1 MSLNTTVTMSN
12 NNATEKESS
21 NALCRFPDK
30 REREEF
36 PNWLFK
42 VKAFLDA
49 KGLLGM
55 VNKPIPG
62 LPDSVDEQVDDS
74 GLDTPAKKAER
85 KVVHVSAKRAYN
97 FIIQSLN
104 TKQIEL
110 IRNVYMGNAHVV
122 MNVLQKTYGII
133 KSTNNTMTLFQKL
146 NTNKKLSTESMT
158 DYIARIDRTVPPN

>member
-62 LPDSVDEQVDDS
+62 LPDSVDEQ
-74 GLDTPAKKAER
+74 AEHFALGR
-85 KVVHVSAKRAYN
+85 GHEAVKHVRVFANGQVRE
-97 FIIQSLN
+97 QL
-104 TKQIEL
+104 
-110 IRNVYMGNAHVV
+110 HVV
-122 MNVLQKTYGII
+122 AGRGQFVKGGERDQH
-133 KSTNNTMTLFQKL
+133 F
-146 NTNKKLSTESMT
+146 
-158 DYIARIDRTVPPN
+158 IADAVDIHSHLRGQRFNEFAVQEINHV